1 VFESPPI
8 GLLEFRIDLL
18 ETAKPPFDRT
28 VAARHYPPAH
38 RALQKPLTEKGTKM
52 VSMNYREQPSHR
64 AIRGGWGRDVPRIE
78 CSSAPLA
85 ANDDILPRLLGPRR
99 ENVLEGLWYVAGRFP
114 FHSATLVSVPAVAV
128 VLTLIGGLNLYR
140 SLWTSL
146 SMADPISATLSVLL
160 ALVVAT
166 YSLLAT

>member
-1 VFESPPI
+1 
-8 GLLEFRIDLL
+8 
-18 ETAKPPFDRT
+18 
-28 VAARHYPPAH
+28 
-38 RALQKPLTEKGTKM
+38 M

-78 CSSAPLA
+78 SSSAPLA

-99 ENVLEGLWYVAGRFP
+99 ESVLEGLWYVAVGFP
-114 FHSATLVSVPAVAV
+114 FHSATLVPAVAV
-128 VLTLIGGLNLYR
+128 VLTLIGGPNLYR

-160 ALVVAT
+160 ALVVAA

>member
-1 VFESPPI
+1 
-8 GLLEFRIDLL
+8 
-18 ETAKPPFDRT
+18 
-28 VAARHYPPAH
+28 
-38 RALQKPLTEKGTKM
+38 M

-78 CSSAPLA
+78 SSSAPLA

-99 ENVLEGLWYVAGRFP
+99 ESVLEGLWYVAGRFP

-160 ALVVAT
+160 ALVLAT

>member
-1 VFESPPI
+1 
-8 GLLEFRIDLL
+8 
-18 ETAKPPFDRT
+18 
-28 VAARHYPPAH
+28 
-38 RALQKPLTEKGTKM
+38 M

-78 CSSAPLA
+78 SSGAPLA

-114 FHSATLVSVPAVAV
+114 FHSATLVAV

-160 ALVVAT
+160 ALVLAT

>member
-1 VFESPPI
+1 LRSVSNRNSALALVLKRFPDAKRRPLSLENAPSVVFESPPI
-8 GLLEFRIDLL
+8 GLLEFRID
-18 ETAKPPFDRT
+18 
-28 VAARHYPPAH
+28 
-38 RALQKPLTEKGTKM
+38 
-52 VSMNYREQPSHR
+52 
-64 AIRGGWGRDVPRIE
+64 
-78 CSSAPLA
+78 
-85 ANDDILPRLLGPRR
+85 PRR